1 LIFITIFSTGD
12 FFMKPMISLLAATS
26 VAMLATVSSAQA
38 QEVKLGVVMSNTGT
52 YAFVGTPVINAIRM
66 AFDEMQASNYFGAT
80 KVSLMIEDNRSNTQ
94 EALALL
100 TRMATRDNAVM
111 VIGPVATGEAMAA
124 APVANELKIPIFTT
138 ATSPAVLKPGPW
150 VFKVTE
156 TADQYMT
163 LLGEHI
169 AQKRK
174 PKNCF
179 NITIR
184 DNEGYILQNN
194 VFRDTI
200 KKGGVA
206 IAAEESILSAD
217 TDFTAL
223 ATKIVTS
230 KADCLFL
237 STPPEQGANIILQAR
252 QAGMPASTLLVG
264 NTGMGANFVK
274 AGGSAVDGTVFSAE
288 SVPTGVNDL
297 AKSFIVNYT
306 KRYNVTPDS
315 WAMVGYSMA
324 LIAANAIKTAGPNP
338 TRDKV
343 REAMLATKNLPVVIG
358 RGTWSIADPATR
370 IPTFGYAV
378 LKIQGGKFVED
389 K

>member
-1 LIFITIFSTGD
+1 MRNLTKLLHAS
-12 FFMKPMISLLAATS
+12 SLAAL
-26 VAMLATVSSAQA
+26 VAMAPAMA

-80 KVSLMIEDNRSNTQ
+80 KVSLLVEDNRSNTQ

-100 TRMATRDNAVM
+100 TRMATRDNAIM
-111 VIGPVATGEAMAA
+111 VIGPVATGEAMAV

-156 TADQYMT
+156 TPDQYMT
-163 LLGEHI
+163 LLGDHV

-174 PKNCF
+174 PKSCF
-179 NITIR
+179 TVTIR
-184 DNEGYILQNN
+184 DNEGYITQHNAY
-194 VFRDTI
+194 RDTV
-200 KKGGVA
+200 KKGGVS
-206 IAAEESILSAD
+206 IAAEESILSTD

-223 ATKIVTS
+223 GTKIANAKS
-230 KADCLFL
+230 DCLFL

-252 QAGMPASTLLVG
+252 QAGMAANTLLVG
-264 NTGMGANFVK
+264 NTGMGSANFVK
-274 AGGSAVDGTVFSAE
+274 AGGTGVEGTVFTAE
-288 SVPTGVNDL
+288 SVPTGVNEL
-297 AKSFIVNYT
+297 AKTFIVNYT
-306 KRYNVTPDS
+306 KRYNVAPDS
-315 WAMVGYSMA
+315 WAMVGYSMG
-324 LIAANAIKTAGPNP
+324 LIAGNAIKAAGPNP

-343 REAMLATKNLPVVIG
+343 REAMLATKGLPVVIG
-358 RGTWSIADPATR
+358 RGTWSITDPATR
-370 IPTFGYAV
+370 IPSFGYAV
-378 LKIQGGKFVED
+378 MKIQGGKFVED

>member
-1 LIFITIFSTGD
+1 
-12 FFMKPMISLLAATS
+12 MKRLISLMAACGLAL
-26 VAMLATVSSAQA
+26 LASTTSAQA

-66 AFDEMQASNYFGAT
+66 AFDEMQASNYFGTT
-80 KVSLMIEDNRSNTQ
+80 KVSLLVEDNRSNTQ

-100 TRMATRDNAVM
+100 TRMATRDNAIM

-156 TADQYMT
+156 TADQYMA
-163 LLGEHI
+163 LLGDHV

-174 PKNCF
+174 PKSCF
-179 NITIR
+179 TVMIR
-184 DNEGYILQNN
+184 DNEGYITQHNAL
-194 VFRDTI
+194 RDVV
-200 KKGGVA
+200 KRGGVA

-223 ATKIVTS
+223 ATKIANT

-252 QAGMPASTLLVG
+252 QAGMPANTLLVG
-264 NTGMGANFVK
+264 NTGMGSANFIK
-274 AGGSAVDGTVFSAE
+274 AGGTAVNGTLFSAE
-288 SVPTGVNDL
+288 SVPTGVNDM
-297 AKSFIVNYT
+297 AKTFIANYT
-306 KRYNVTPDS
+306 KRYNVAPDS
-315 WAMVGYSMA
+315 WAMVGYSMG

-358 RGTWSIADPATR
+358 RGTWSITDPATR
-370 IPTFGYAV
+370 IPSFGYAV
-378 LKIQGGKFVED
+378 MKIQDGKFVED

>member
-1 LIFITIFSTGD
+1 MKRLIPT
-12 FFMKPMISLLAATS
+12 LAAS
-26 VAMLATVSSAQA
+26 GLALLATVSTANA

-80 KVSLMIEDNRSNTQ
+80 KVTLMVEDNRSNTQ

-100 TRMATRDNAVM
+100 TRMATRDNAIM

-163 LLGEHI
+163 LLGDHV

-174 PKNCF
+174 PKSCF
-179 NITIR
+179 DVTIR
-184 DNEGYILQNN
+184 DNEGYIVQH
-194 VFRDTI
+194 VAFRDTI

-206 IAAEESILSAD
+206 IAAEESILSSD

-223 ATKIVTS
+223 ATKIAST

-264 NTGMGANFVK
+264 NTGMGSANFIK
-274 AGGSAVDGTVFSAE
+274 AGGTAVNGTLFSAE
-288 SVPTGVNDL
+288 SVPTGVNDM
-297 AKSFIVNYT
+297 AKTFITNYT
-306 KRYNVTPDS
+306 KRYNVAPDS
-315 WAMVGYSMA
+315 WAMVGYSMG
-324 LIAANAIKTAGPNP
+324 LIAGNAIKAAGPNP

-358 RGTWSIADPATR
+358 RGTWSITDPATR
-370 IPTFGYAV
+370 IPSFGYAV
-378 LKIQGGKFVED
+378 MKVTDGKFVED

>member
-1 LIFITIFSTGD
+1 
-12 FFMKPMISLLAATS
+12 MKPMISLLAATS

-66 AFDEMQASNYFGAT
+66 AFDEMQASNYFGTT

-358 RGTWSIADPATR
+358 RGTWSIVDPVTR

>member
-1 LIFITIFSTGD
+1 
-12 FFMKPMISLLAATS
+12 MKPMISLLAATS

-80 KVSLMIEDNRSNTQ
+80 KVSLIIEDNRSNTQ

-100 TRMATRDNAVM
+100 TRMATRDNAIM

-297 AKSFIVNYT
+297 AKNFIVNYT

-324 LIAANAIKTAGPNP
+324 LIAANAIKAAGPNP

>member
-1 LIFITIFSTGD
+1 
-12 FFMKPMISLLAATS
+12 MKPMISLLAATS
-26 VAMLATVSSAQA
+26 VALLTTATSVQA

-66 AFDEMQASNYFGAT
+66 AFDEMQASNYFGTT

-100 TRMATRDNAVM
+100 TRMATRDNAIM

-297 AKSFIVNYT
+297 AKTFIVNYT

-324 LIAANAIKTAGPNP
+324 LIAANAIKAAGPNP

>member
-1 LIFITIFSTGD
+1 MKKLIA
-12 FFMKPMISLLAATS
+12 LLGAS
-26 VAMLATVSSAQA
+26 GLAMLATISLAQAQA

-52 YAFVGTPVINAIRM
+52 YAFVGTPVINAVRM

-80 KVSLMIEDNRSNTQ
+80 KVTLMVEDNRSNTQ

-100 TRMATRDNAVM
+100 TRMATRDNAIM

-138 ATSPAVLKPGPW
+138 ATSPNVLKPGPW

-156 TADQYMT
+156 TPDQYMS
-163 LLGEHI
+163 LLGDYV
-169 AQKRK
+169 AQRRK
-174 PKNCF
+174 PKSCF
-179 NITIR
+179 TVTIR
-184 DNEGYILQNN
+184 DNEGYITQHNAY
-194 VFRDTI
+194 RDTI
-200 KKGGVA
+200 KKGGVG
-206 IAAEESILSAD
+206 ITAEESILSTD

-223 ATKIVTS
+223 GTKIANA

-252 QAGMPASTLLVG
+252 QAGMAANTLLVG
-264 NTGMGANFVK
+264 NTGMASANFVK
-274 AGGSAVDGTVFSAE
+274 AGGTAVEGTIFTAE

-297 AKSFIVNYT
+297 AKTFIVNYT
-306 KRYNVTPDS
+306 KRYNVVPDS
-315 WAMVGYSMA
+315 WAMVGYSMG
-324 LIAANAIKTAGPNP
+324 LIAGNAIKAAGPNP

-358 RGTWSIADPATR
+358 RGTWSITDPATR
-370 IPTFGYAV
+370 IPSFGYAV
-378 LKIQGGKFVED
+378 MKIQGGKFVED

>member
-1 LIFITIFSTGD
+1 
-12 FFMKPMISLLAATS
+12 MKPMISLLAATS

-80 KVSLMIEDNRSNTQ
+80 KVSLIIEDNRSNTQ

-100 TRMATRDNAVM
+100 TRMATRDNAIM

-264 NTGMGANFVK
+264 NTGMGANYVK

>member
-1 LIFITIFSTGD
+1 MKRLIRILGVSGI
-12 FFMKPMISLLAATS
+12 A
-26 VAMLATVSSAQA
+26 VAATVSQAQA
-38 QEVKLGVVMSNTGT
+38 EEVKLGVVMSNTGT
-52 YAFVGTPVINAIRM
+52 YAFVGTPVINAVRM
-66 AFDEMQASNYFGAT
+66 AFDEMQASNYFGAN
-80 KVSLMIEDNRSNTQ
+80 KVTLMVEDNRSNTQ

-138 ATSPAVLKPGPW
+138 ATSPNVLKGGPW

-156 TADQYMT
+156 TPDQYMS
-163 LLGEHI
+163 LLGDYVV
-169 AQKRK
+169 QRKK
-174 PKNCF
+174 PKACF
-179 NITIR
+179 TVTIR
-184 DNEGYILQNN
+184 DNEGYITQHNA
-194 VFRDTI
+194 FRDTI

-206 IAAEESILSAD
+206 IAAEESILSSD

-223 ATKIVTS
+223 GTKIANT

-252 QAGMPASTLLVG
+252 QAGMAASTLLVG
-264 NTGMGANFVK
+264 NTGMASANFVK
-274 AGGSAVDGTVFSAE
+274 AGGSAVEGTIFTAE

-297 AKSFIVNYT
+297 AKTFITNYT
-306 KRYNVTPDS
+306 KRYNVAPDS
-315 WAMVGYSMA
+315 WAMVGYSMG
-324 LIAANAIKTAGPNP
+324 LIAGNAIKVAGPSP
-338 TRDKV
+338 TREKV

-358 RGTWSIADPATR
+358 RGTWSINDPATR
-370 IPTFGYAV
+370 IPSFGYAV
-378 LKIQGGKFVED
+378 MKIQGGKFVED

>member
-1 LIFITIFSTGD
+1 MKNLIRVVGAS
-12 FFMKPMISLLAATS
+12 SLAALVTLS
-26 VAMLATVSSAQA
+26 PAMA

-52 YAFVGTPVINAIRM
+52 YAFVGTPVINAVRM
-66 AFDEMQASNYFGAT
+66 AFDEMQASNYFGST
-80 KVSLMIEDNRSNTQ
+80 KVTLMVEDNRSNTQ

-124 APVANELKIPIFTT
+124 APVANDLKIPIFTT

-156 TADQYMT
+156 TPDQYMT
-163 LLGEHI
+163 MLGDYV
-169 AQKRK
+169 AQRRK
-174 PKNCF
+174 PKSCF
-179 NITIR
+179 TVTIR
-184 DNEGYILQNN
+184 DNEGYITQHNAY
-194 VFRDTI
+194 RDTV

-206 IAAEESILSAD
+206 IAAEESILSTD

-223 ATKIVTS
+223 ATKIATT

-252 QAGMPASTLLVG
+252 QAGMAANTLLVG
-264 NTGMGANFVK
+264 NTGMGSANFLK
-274 AGGSAVDGTVFSAE
+274 AGGTAVEGTVFTAE
-288 SVPTGVNDL
+288 SVPTGVNDM
-297 AKSFIVNYT
+297 ARTFIVNYT
-306 KRYNVTPDS
+306 KRYNVAPDS
-315 WAMVGYSMA
+315 WAMVGYSMG
-324 LIAANAIKTAGPNP
+324 LIAGNAIKAAGPNP
-338 TRDKV
+338 TREKV

-358 RGTWSIADPATR
+358 RGTWSITDPVTR
-370 IPTFGYAV
+370 IPSFGYAIM
-378 LKIQGGKFVED
+378 KIQGGKFVED

>member
-1 LIFITIFSTGD
+1 MKKLIA
-12 FFMKPMISLLAATS
+12 LLSAS
-26 VAMLATVSSAQA
+26 GLAMLVTVSLAQA

-52 YAFVGTPVINAIRM
+52 YAFVGTPVINAVRM

-80 KVSLMIEDNRSNTQ
+80 KVTLMVEDNRSNTQ

-100 TRMATRDNAVM
+100 TRMATRDNAIM

-138 ATSPAVLKPGPW
+138 ATSPNVLKPGPW

-156 TADQYMT
+156 TPDQYMS
-163 LLGEHI
+163 LLGDYV
-169 AQKRK
+169 AQRRK
-174 PKNCF
+174 PKSCF
-179 NITIR
+179 TVTIR
-184 DNEGYILQNN
+184 DNEGYITQHNAY
-194 VFRDTI
+194 RDTI
-200 KKGGVA
+200 KKGGVG
-206 IAAEESILSAD
+206 ITAEESILSTD

-223 ATKIVTS
+223 GTKIANA

-252 QAGMPASTLLVG
+252 QAGMAANTLLVG
-264 NTGMGANFVK
+264 NTGMASANFVK
-274 AGGSAVDGTVFSAE
+274 AGGTAVEGTIFTAE

-297 AKSFIVNYT
+297 AKTFIVNYT
-306 KRYNVTPDS
+306 KRYNVVPDS
-315 WAMVGYSMA
+315 WAMVGYSMG
-324 LIAANAIKTAGPNP
+324 LIAGNAIKAAGPNP

-358 RGTWSIADPATR
+358 RGTWSITDPATR
-370 IPTFGYAV
+370 IPSFGYAV
-378 LKIQGGKFVED
+378 MKIQGGKFVED

>member
-1 LIFITIFSTGD
+1 MKKLIKIWGVSA
-12 FFMKPMISLLAATS
+12 LA
-26 VAMLATVSSAQA
+26 VAATVSQA

-52 YAFVGTPVINAIRM
+52 YAFVGTPVINAVRM
-66 AFDEMQASNYFGAT
+66 AFDEMQASNYFGTT
-80 KVSLMIEDNRSNTQ
+80 KVTLMVEDNRSNTQ
-94 EALALL
+94 EALSLL

-156 TADQYMT
+156 TPDQYMS
-163 LLGEHI
+163 LLGDYV
-169 AQKRK
+169 AQRRK
-174 PKNCF
+174 PKACF
-179 NITIR
+179 TVTIR
-184 DNEGYILQNN
+184 DNEGYITQHNA
-194 VFRDTI
+194 FRDTI
-200 KKGGVA
+200 KKGGVG
-206 IAAEESILSAD
+206 IAAEESILSTD

-223 ATKIVTS
+223 GTKIANA

-252 QAGMPASTLLVG
+252 QAGMAANTLLVG
-264 NTGMGANFVK
+264 NTGMGSANFVK
-274 AGGSAVDGTVFSAE
+274 AGGSAVDGTIFTAE

-297 AKSFIVNYT
+297 AKTFITNYT
-306 KRYNVTPDS
+306 KRYNVAPDS
-315 WAMVGYSMA
+315 WAMVGYSMG
-324 LIAANAIKTAGPNP
+324 LIAGNAIKVAGPNP
-338 TRDKV
+338 TREKV

-358 RGTWSIADPATR
+358 RGTWSITDPATR
-370 IPTFGYAV
+370 IPSFGYAV
-378 LKIQGGKFVED
+378 MKIQGGKFVEE

>member
-1 LIFITIFSTGD
+1 
-12 FFMKPMISLLAATS
+12 MKTLSKLSIACGLAI
-26 VAMLATVSSAQA
+26 LATVTLVSA

-52 YAFVGTPVINAIRM
+52 FAFVGTPVINAIRM
-66 AFDEMQASNYFGAT
+66 AFDEMQASNYFGST
-80 KVSLMIEDNRSNTQ
+80 KVTLMVEDNRSNTQ

-100 TRMATRDNAVM
+100 TRMATRDNAVL
-111 VIGPVATGEAMAA
+111 VIGPVSTGEAMAA

-163 LLGEHI
+163 LLGDHV
-169 AQKRK
+169 AQKKK
-174 PKNCF
+174 PKACF
-179 NITIR
+179 NVTIR

-194 VFRDTI
+194 VFRDVI

-206 IAAEESILSAD
+206 IAAEESILAAD

-223 ATKIVTS
+223 ATKIVNA

-237 STPPEQGANIILQAR
+237 STPPEQGANIILQSR
-252 QAGMPASTLLVG
+252 QAGMPAATLLVG
-264 NTGMGANFVK
+264 NTGMGSANYIK
-274 AGGSAVDGTVFSAE
+274 AGGSAVNGTLFSAE
-288 SVPTGVNDL
+288 SVPTGVNDM
-297 AKSFIVNYT
+297 ARTFITNYT
-306 KRYNVTPDS
+306 KRFNVAPDS
-315 WAMVGYSMA
+315 WAMVGYSMG
-324 LIAANAIKTAGPNP
+324 LIAGNAIKAAGPNP
-338 TRDKV
+338 TREKV

-358 RGTWSIADPATR
+358 RGTWSITDPATR
-370 IPTFGYAV
+370 IPSFGYAV
-378 LKIQGGKFVED
+378 MKIQDGKFVED

>member
-1 LIFITIFSTGD
+1 MKRLI
-12 FFMKPMISLLAATS
+12 PLLAAS
-26 VAMLATVSSAQA
+26 GLAMLTTLTPAQA

-80 KVSLMIEDNRSNTQ
+80 KVTLMVEDNRSNTQ
-94 EALALL
+94 EAISLL

-163 LLGEHI
+163 LLGEHVL
-169 AQKRK
+169 QKK
-174 PKNCF
+174 PKSCF
-179 NITIR
+179 TVTIR
-184 DNEGYILQNN
+184 DNEGYIVQHNA
-194 VFRDTI
+194 FRDTV

-223 ATKIVTS
+223 ATKIAGT
-230 KADCLFL
+230 KAECLFL

-252 QAGMPASTLLVG
+252 QAGMAASTLLVG
-264 NTGMGANFVK
+264 NTGMGSANYIK
-274 AGGSAVDGTVFSAE
+274 AGGAAVNGTLFSAE

-297 AKSFIVNYT
+297 ARKFIANYT
-306 KRYNVTPDS
+306 ARYKVAPDS
-315 WAMVGYSMA
+315 WAMVGYSMG
-324 LIAANAIKTAGPNP
+324 LIAANAIKAAGPNP

-343 REAMLATKNLPVVIG
+343 REAMLATRNLPVVIG
-358 RGTWSIADPATR
+358 RGTWSITDPSTR
-370 IPTFGYAV
+370 IPSFGYAV
-378 LKIQGGKFVED
+378 MKVQDGKFVED

>member
-1 LIFITIFSTGD
+1 MKKLINILGASGIAV
-12 FFMKPMISLLAATS
+12 MATLS
-26 VAMLATVSSAQA
+26 QAQA

-52 YAFVGTPVINAIRM
+52 YAFVGTPVINAVRM

-80 KVSLMIEDNRSNTQ
+80 KVSLMVEDNRSNTQ
-94 EALALL
+94 EALSLL

-156 TADQYMT
+156 TPDQYMS
-163 LLGEHI
+163 LLGDYV
-169 AQKRK
+169 AQRRK
-174 PKNCF
+174 PKACF
-179 NITIR
+179 TVTIR
-184 DNEGYILQNN
+184 DNEGYITQHNA
-194 VFRDTI
+194 FRDTI
-200 KKGGVA
+200 KKGGVG
-206 IAAEESILSAD
+206 IAAEESILSTD

-223 ATKIVTS
+223 GTKIANA

-252 QAGMPASTLLVG
+252 QAGMAASTLLVG
-264 NTGMGANFVK
+264 NTGMASANFVK
-274 AGGSAVDGTVFSAE
+274 AGGSAVEGTIFTAE

-297 AKSFIVNYT
+297 AKTFITNYT
-306 KRYNVTPDS
+306 KRYNVAPDS
-315 WAMVGYSMA
+315 WAMVGYSMG
-324 LIAANAIKTAGPNP
+324 LIAGNAIKVAGPNP
-338 TRDKV
+338 TREKV

-358 RGTWSIADPATR
+358 RGTWSITDPATR
-370 IPTFGYAV
+370 IPSFGYAV
-378 LKIQGGKFVED
+378 MRIQGGKFVED

>member
-1 LIFITIFSTGD
+1 
-12 FFMKPMISLLAATS
+12 MKTLSKLSMACGLAI
-26 VAMLATVSSAQA
+26 LATVTPVTA

-52 YAFVGTPVINAIRM
+52 FAFVGTPVINAIRM
-66 AFDEMQASNYFGAT
+66 AFDEMQASNYFGST
-80 KVSLMIEDNRSNTQ
+80 KVTLMVEDNRSNTQ

-111 VIGPVATGEAMAA
+111 VIGPVSTGEAMAA

-163 LLGEHI
+163 LLGDHV
-169 AQKRK
+169 AQKKK
-174 PKNCF
+174 PKACF
-179 NITIR
+179 NVTIR

-194 VFRDTI
+194 VFRDVI

-206 IAAEESILSAD
+206 IAAEESILAAD

-223 ATKIVTS
+223 ATKIVNA

-237 STPPEQGANIILQAR
+237 STPPEQGANIILQSR

-264 NTGMGANFVK
+264 NTGMGSANYIK
-274 AGGSAVDGTVFSAE
+274 AGGSAVNGTLFSAE
-288 SVPTGVNDL
+288 SVPSGVNDM
-297 AKSFIVNYT
+297 ARTFITNYT
-306 KRYNVTPDS
+306 KRFNVAPDS
-315 WAMVGYSMA
+315 WAMVGYSMG
-324 LIAANAIKTAGPNP
+324 LIAGNAIKAAGPNP
-338 TRDKV
+338 TREKV

-358 RGTWSIADPATR
+358 RGTWSITDPATR
-370 IPTFGYAV
+370 IPSFGYAV
-378 LKIQGGKFVED
+378 MKIQDGKFVED

>member
-1 LIFITIFSTGD
+1 
-12 FFMKPMISLLAATS
+12 MKPMISLLAATS

-66 AFDEMQASNYFGAT
+66 AFDEMQASNYFGTT

-324 LIAANAIKTAGPNP
+324 LIAANAIKAAGPNP

>member
-1 LIFITIFSTGD
+1 MKKLINILGASGIAV
-12 FFMKPMISLLAATS
+12 MATLS
-26 VAMLATVSSAQA
+26 QAQA

-52 YAFVGTPVINAIRM
+52 YAFVGTPVINAVRM

-80 KVSLMIEDNRSNTQ
+80 KVSLMVEDNRSNTQ
-94 EALALL
+94 EALSLL

-156 TADQYMT
+156 TPDQYMS
-163 LLGEHI
+163 LLGDYV
-169 AQKRK
+169 AQRRK
-174 PKNCF
+174 PKACF
-179 NITIR
+179 TVTIR
-184 DNEGYILQNN
+184 DNEGYITQHNA
-194 VFRDTI
+194 FRDTI
-200 KKGGVA
+200 KKGGVG
-206 IAAEESILSAD
+206 IAAEESILSTD

-223 ATKIVTS
+223 GTKIANA

-252 QAGMPASTLLVG
+252 QAGMAASTLLVG
-264 NTGMGANFVK
+264 NTGMASANFVK
-274 AGGSAVDGTVFSAE
+274 AGGSAVEGTIFTAE

-297 AKSFIVNYT
+297 AKTFITNYT
-306 KRYNVTPDS
+306 KRYNVAPDS
-315 WAMVGYSMA
+315 WAMVGYSMG
-324 LIAANAIKTAGPNP
+324 LIAGNAIKVAGPNP
-338 TRDKV
+338 TREKV

-358 RGTWSIADPATR
+358 RGTWSITDPATR
-370 IPTFGYAV
+370 IPSFGYAV
-378 LKIQGGKFVED
+378 MKIQGGKFVEE

>member
-1 LIFITIFSTGD
+1 
-12 FFMKPMISLLAATS
+12 MKKHMIPVLAATGL
-26 VAMLATVSSAQA
+26 AMLTTVSTAQA

-80 KVSLMIEDNRSNTQ
+80 KVTLMVEDNRSNTQ
-94 EALALL
+94 EAISLL

-124 APVANELKIPIFTT
+124 APVANDLKIPIFTT

-156 TADQYMT
+156 TADQYMA
-163 LLGEHI
+163 LLGEHV
-169 AQKRK
+169 AQKK
-174 PKNCF
+174 PKSCF
-179 NITIR
+179 TVTIR
-184 DNEGYILQNN
+184 DNEGYIVQHNA
-194 VFRDTI
+194 FRDTI
-200 KKGGVA
+200 KKGGVG
-206 IAAEESILSAD
+206 ITAEESILSAD

-223 ATKIVTS
+223 ATKIAGS

-252 QAGMPASTLLVG
+252 QAGMAANTMLVG
-264 NTGMGANFVK
+264 NTGMGSANYIK
-274 AGGSAVDGTVFSAE
+274 AGGGAVNGTLFSAE
-288 SVPTGVNDL
+288 SVPTGVNDM
-297 AKSFIVNYT
+297 AKKFIVNYT
-306 KRYNVTPDS
+306 ARYKVQPDS
-315 WAMVGYSMA
+315 WAMVGYSMG
-324 LIAANAIKTAGPNP
+324 LIAANAIKAAGPNP
-338 TRDKV
+338 TREKV

-358 RGTWSIADPATR
+358 RGTWSITDPATR
-370 IPTFGYAV
+370 IPSFGYAV
-378 LKIQGGKFVED
+378 MKIVDGKFVED

>member
-1 LIFITIFSTGD
+1 MKDLIKLIGAS
-12 FFMKPMISLLAATS
+12 SLAA
-26 VAMLATVSSAQA
+26 LATLSPAMA

-52 YAFVGTPVINAIRM
+52 YAFVGTPVINAVRM
-66 AFDEMQASNYFGAT
+66 AFDEMQASNYFGST
-80 KVSLMIEDNRSNTQ
+80 KVTLMVEDNRSNTQ

-156 TADQYMT
+156 TPDQYMT
-163 LLGEHI
+163 MLGDYV
-169 AQKRK
+169 AQRRK
-174 PKNCF
+174 PKSCF
-179 NITIR
+179 TVTIR
-184 DNEGYILQNN
+184 DNEGYITQHNAY
-194 VFRDTI
+194 RDTV

-206 IAAEESILSAD
+206 VAAEESILSTD

-223 ATKIVTS
+223 ATKIATTT
-230 KADCLFL
+230 ADCLFL

-252 QAGMPASTLLVG
+252 QAGMAANTLLVG
-264 NTGMGANFVK
+264 NTGMGSANFLK
-274 AGGSAVDGTVFSAE
+274 AGGTAVEGTVFTAE
-288 SVPTGVNDL
+288 SVPTGVNDM
-297 AKSFIVNYT
+297 AKTFIVNYT
-306 KRYNVTPDS
+306 KRYNVAPDS
-315 WAMVGYSMA
+315 WAMVGYSMG
-324 LIAANAIKTAGPNP
+324 LIAGNAIKAAGPNP
-338 TRDKV
+338 TREKV

-358 RGTWSIADPATR
+358 RGTWSITDPATR
-370 IPTFGYAV
+370 IPSFGYAIM
-378 LKIQGGKFVED
+378 KIQGGKFVED

>member
-1 LIFITIFSTGD
+1 
-12 FFMKPMISLLAATS
+12 MKPMISLLAATS
-26 VAMLATVSSAQA
+26 VAMLTSVSSAQA

-100 TRMATRDNAVM
+100 TRMATRDNAIM

-252 QAGMPASTLLVG
+252 QAGMPANTLLVG

-297 AKSFIVNYT
+297 AKTFIVNYT

>member
-1 LIFITIFSTGD
+1 
-12 FFMKPMISLLAATS
+12 MKPMISLLAATS

-80 KVSLMIEDNRSNTQ
+80 KVSLIIEDNRSNTQ

-100 TRMATRDNAVM
+100 TRMATRDNAIM

-264 NTGMGANFVK
+264 NTGMGANYVK

-324 LIAANAIKTAGPNP
+324 LIAANAIKAAGPNP

>member
-1 LIFITIFSTGD
+1 MQKNLIR
-12 FFMKPMISLLAATS
+12 LLGASALASIVAAS
-26 VAMLATVSSAQA
+26 PAQA

-52 YAFVGTPVINAIRM
+52 YAFVGTPVINSIRM

-80 KVSLMIEDNRSNTQ
+80 KVSLLVEDNRSNTQ

-156 TADQYMT
+156 TPDQYMT
-163 LLGEHI
+163 LLGEHV
-169 AQKRK
+169 AQRNK
-174 PKNCF
+174 PTSCVTV
-179 NITIR
+179 TIR
-184 DNEGYILQNN
+184 DNEGYITQHNA
-194 VFRDTI
+194 FRDTI
-200 KKGGVA
+200 KKGGVT
-206 IAAEESILSAD
+206 IGAEESILSTD

-223 ATKIVTS
+223 GTKIANTKS
-230 KADCLFL
+230 DCLFL

-252 QAGMPASTLLVG
+252 QAGMPANTLLVG
-264 NTGMGANFVK
+264 NTGMASANYLK
-274 AGGSAVDGTVFSAE
+274 AGGTAVEGTLFSAE
-288 SVPTGVNDL
+288 SVPSGVNDF
-297 AKSFIVNYT
+297 AKTFIANYT
-306 KRYNVTPDS
+306 KRYNVAPDS

-324 LIAANAIKTAGPNP
+324 LIAGNAIKVAGPNP

-358 RGTWSIADPATR
+358 RGTWSINDPATR
-370 IPTFGYAV
+370 IPSFGYAV
-378 LKIQGGKFVED
+378 MKIQGGKFVED

>member
-1 LIFITIFSTGD
+1 MKKLIKILGLST
-12 FFMKPMISLLAATS
+12 LA
-26 VAMLATVSSAQA
+26 VAATVSQA

-52 YAFVGTPVINAIRM
+52 YAFVGTPVINAVRM
-66 AFDEMQASNYFGAT
+66 AFDEMQASNYFDAT
-80 KVSLMIEDNRSNTQ
+80 KVTLMVEDNRSNTQ
-94 EALALL
+94 EALSLL

-156 TADQYMT
+156 TPDQYMS
-163 LLGEHI
+163 LLGDYV
-169 AQKRK
+169 AQRRK
-174 PKNCF
+174 PKACF
-179 NITIR
+179 TVTIR
-184 DNEGYILQNN
+184 DNEGYITQHNA
-194 VFRDTI
+194 FRDTI
-200 KKGGVA
+200 KKGGVG
-206 IAAEESILSAD
+206 IAAEESILSTD

-223 ATKIVTS
+223 GTKIANA

-252 QAGMPASTLLVG
+252 QAGMAANTLLVG
-264 NTGMGANFVK
+264 NTGMASANFVK
-274 AGGSAVDGTVFSAE
+274 AGGSAVEGTIFTAE

-297 AKSFIVNYT
+297 AKTFITNYT
-306 KRYNVTPDS
+306 KRYNVVPDS
-315 WAMVGYSMA
+315 WAMVGYSMG
-324 LIAANAIKTAGPNP
+324 LIAGNAIKVAGPNP
-338 TRDKV
+338 TREKV

-358 RGTWSIADPATR
+358 RGTWSITDPATR
-370 IPTFGYAV
+370 IPSFGYAV
-378 LKIQGGKFVED
+378 MKIQGGKFVEE

>member
-1 LIFITIFSTGD
+1 
-12 FFMKPMISLLAATS
+12 MKPMISLLAATS
-26 VAMLATVSSAQA
+26 VAILATVSSAQA

-52 YAFVGTPVINAIRM
+52 YAFVGTPVINAIRL

-138 ATSPAVLKPGPW
+138 ATSPAVLAPGPW

-163 LLGEHI
+163 LLGEHV

-174 PKNCF
+174 PKSCF

-223 ATKIVTS
+223 ATKIANA

-252 QAGMPASTLLVG
+252 QAGMAASTLLVG
-264 NTGMGANFVK
+264 NTGMGSVNFVK
-274 AGGSAVDGTVFSAE
+274 AGGTAVEGTLFSAE
-288 SVPTGVNDL
+288 SVPTGVNDM
-297 AKSFIVNYT
+297 AKTFIVNYT
-306 KRYNVTPDS
+306 KRYNVAPDS
-315 WAMVGYSMA
+315 WARVGYSMG
-324 LIAANAIKTAGPNP
+324 LIAANAIKAAGPNP
-338 TRDKV
+338 TREKV
-343 REAMLATKNLPVVIG
+343 RAAMLATKNLPVVIG
-358 RGTWSIADPATR
+358 RGTWTITDPATR
-370 IPTFGYAV
+370 IPSFGYAV
-378 LKIQGGKFVED
+378 MKIQGGKFVED

>member
-1 LIFITIFSTGD
+1 
-12 FFMKPMISLLAATS
+12 MKKHMIPVLAATGL
-26 VAMLATVSSAQA
+26 AMLTTVSTAQA

-80 KVSLMIEDNRSNTQ
+80 KVTLMVEDNRSNTQ
-94 EALALL
+94 EAISLL

-124 APVANELKIPIFTT
+124 APVANDLKIPIFTT

-156 TADQYMT
+156 TADQYMA
-163 LLGEHI
+163 LLGEHV
-169 AQKRK
+169 AQKK
-174 PKNCF
+174 PKSCF
-179 NITIR
+179 TVTIR
-184 DNEGYILQNN
+184 DNEGYIVQHNA
-194 VFRDTI
+194 FRDTI
-200 KKGGVA
+200 KKGGVG
-206 IAAEESILSAD
+206 ITAEESILSAD

-223 ATKIVTS
+223 ATKIAGS

-252 QAGMPASTLLVG
+252 QAGMAANTMLVG
-264 NTGMGANFVK
+264 NTGMGSANYIK
-274 AGGSAVDGTVFSAE
+274 AGGGAVNGTLFSAE
-288 SVPTGVNDL
+288 SVPTGVNDM
-297 AKSFIVNYT
+297 AKKIIVNYT
-306 KRYNVTPDS
+306 ARYKVQPDS
-315 WAMVGYSMA
+315 WAMVGYSMG
-324 LIAANAIKTAGPNP
+324 LIAANAIKAAGPNP
-338 TRDKV
+338 TREKV

-358 RGTWSIADPATR
+358 RGTWSITDPATR
-370 IPTFGYAV
+370 IPSFGYAV
-378 LKIQGGKFVED
+378 MKIVDGKFVED

>member
-1 LIFITIFSTGD
+1 
-12 FFMKPMISLLAATS
+12 MKPMISLLAATS
-26 VAMLATVSSAQA
+26 VAILATVSSAQA

-66 AFDEMQASNYFGAT
+66 AFDEMQASNYFGTT

>member
-1 LIFITIFSTGD
+1 MKKLIE
-12 FFMKPMISLLAATS
+12 LLSASGLA
-26 VAMLATVSSAQA
+26 VLATVSQA

-52 YAFVGTPVINAIRM
+52 YAFVGTPVINAVRM

-80 KVSLMIEDNRSNTQ
+80 KVTLMVEDNRSNTQ
-94 EALALL
+94 EALALI

-138 ATSPAVLKPGPW
+138 ATSPNVLKPGPW

-156 TADQYMT
+156 TPDQYMS
-163 LLGEHI
+163 LLGDYV
-169 AQKRK
+169 AQRRK
-174 PKNCF
+174 PKACF
-179 NITIR
+179 TVTIR
-184 DNEGYILQNN
+184 DNEGYITQHNAY
-194 VFRDTI
+194 RDTI
-200 KKGGVA
+200 KKGGVG
-206 IAAEESILSAD
+206 IAAEESILSTD

-223 ATKIVTS
+223 GTKIAAA

-252 QAGMPASTLLVG
+252 QAGMAANTLLVG
-264 NTGMGANFVK
+264 NTGMASANFVK
-274 AGGSAVDGTVFSAE
+274 AGGSAVEGTIFTAE

-297 AKSFIVNYT
+297 AKTFIANYT
-306 KRYNVTPDS
+306 KRYNVAPDS
-315 WAMVGYSMA
+315 WAMVGYSMG
-324 LIAANAIKTAGPNP
+324 LIAGNAIKAAGPNP

-358 RGTWSIADPATR
+358 RGTWSITDPATR
-370 IPTFGYAV
+370 IPSFGYAV
-378 LKIQGGKFVED
+378 MKIQGGKFVED

>member
-1 LIFITIFSTGD
+1 
-12 FFMKPMISLLAATS
+12 MKTLSKLSIACGLAI
-26 VAMLATVSSAQA
+26 LATVTLVSA

-52 YAFVGTPVINAIRM
+52 FAFVGTPVINAIRM
-66 AFDEMQASNYFGAT
+66 AFDEMQASNYFGST
-80 KVSLMIEDNRSNTQ
+80 KVTLMVEDNRSNTQ

-100 TRMATRDNAVM
+100 TRMATRDNAVL
-111 VIGPVATGEAMAA
+111 VIGPVSTGEAMAA

-163 LLGEHI
+163 LLGDHV
-169 AQKRK
+169 AQKKK
-174 PKNCF
+174 PKACF
-179 NITIR
+179 NVTIR

-194 VFRDTI
+194 VFRDVI

-206 IAAEESILSAD
+206 IAAEESILAAD

-223 ATKIVTS
+223 ATKIVNA

-237 STPPEQGANIILQAR
+237 STPPEQGANIILQSR

-264 NTGMGANFVK
+264 NTGMGSANYIK
-274 AGGSAVDGTVFSAE
+274 AGGSAVNGTLFSAE
-288 SVPTGVNDL
+288 SVPTGVNDM
-297 AKSFIVNYT
+297 ARTFITNYT
-306 KRYNVTPDS
+306 KRFNVAPDS
-315 WAMVGYSMA
+315 WAMVGYSMG
-324 LIAANAIKTAGPNP
+324 LIAGNAIKAAGPNP
-338 TRDKV
+338 TREKV

-358 RGTWSIADPATR
+358 RGTWSITDPATR
-370 IPTFGYAV
+370 IPSFGYAV
-378 LKIQGGKFVED
+378 MKIQDGKFVED